1 MKNLLKSLLVWLMFA
16 AIPFQG
22 FAAASMLACSPTVA
36 VPMTVHAAPVAHKHC
51 DDMTTARAAPQASPH
66 DAPSHHHTAGKCNT
80 CASCC
85 FGAVM
90 APPVPSLHVPGETP
104 QVDANPA
111 DNGPVATVDLA
122 LPERPPKTSLS

>member
-36 VPMTVHAAPVAHKHC
+36 VAVQAAPAAHKHC
-51 DDMTTARAAPQASPH
+51 DDMTMADAAPQASKH
-66 DAPSHHHTAGKCNT
+66 DTPSHHHSAGKCNT

-90 APPVPSLHVPGETP
+90 APPAPCLQVPGDMP
-104 QVDANPA
+104 QVATIPA
-111 DNGPVATVDLA
+111 ANGPVATVDLA
-122 LPERPPKTSLS
+122 LPERPPKPSLT

>member
-16 AIPFQG
+16 AIPSQG

-36 VPMTVHAAPVAHKHC
+36 VAVQAAPAAHQHC
-51 DDMTTARAAPQASPH
+51 DDMTMAAAAPQASKH
-66 DAPSHHHTAGKCNT
+66 DAPSHHHSAGKCNT

-85 FGAVM
+85 FGAVI
-90 APPVPSLHVPGETP
+90 APPVPCLHVPGELP

-122 LPERPPKTSLS
+122 LPERPPKTSLT

>member
-22 FAAASMLACSPTVA
+22 FAAASMLACVPAVA
-36 VPMTVHAAPVAHKHC
+36 MTVQAAPVAHEHC
-51 DDMTTARAAPQASPH
+51 NDKTTASAAPQAGTH

-90 APPVPSLHVPGETP
+90 APPLPCLHVPAETP
-104 QVDANPA
+104 QADANPA
-111 DNGPVATVDLA
+111 DNGPVGTVDLA
-122 LPERPPKTSLS
+122 LPERPPKTSLT